1 MRQRRGGCS
10 EGGKAAMDHASKCI
24 LIRAACGMCAT
35 SDGGVVC
42 VVCCK
47 GLLSVFSEEMGN
59 RKLVPN
65 CIRKTA
71 CSQKF
76 APKTCQKP
84 QVPFQRMLRHST
96 RGPSIVVQS
105 RVKKNHL
112 LAAIPSP
119 ALQCRRHLRALENPL
134 ALVCCSVGDGLC
146 SLVLFRCELDLRPL
160 GNGDGQPSCSA
171 SRE

>member
-1 MRQRRGGCS
+1 MRDGPSMACQVMRQRRGGCS
-10 EGGKAAMDHASKCI
+10 EGGKGAMDHASKCI
-24 LIRAACGMCAT
+24 PIRAACGMGAT
-35 SDGGVVC
+35 SDGG

-84 QVPFQRMLRHST
+84 QSAFSEDAATQHTGPKHCCTVT
-96 RGPSIVVQS
+96 R
-105 RVKKNHL
+105 
-112 LAAIPSP
+112 
-119 ALQCRRHLRALENPL
+119 
-134 ALVCCSVGDGLC
+134 
-146 SLVLFRCELDLRPL
+146 
-160 GNGDGQPSCSA
+160 
-171 SRE
+171 